1 MDLPRVCAASKIWIK
16 FIWFQTICSFSS
28 SQGLTWR
35 IMFRSSLFLD
45 ELGVLRFSCRSFI
58 GRAQDEHK
66 QSGDCYMKWR
76 LSFSPNSLQGTS
88 AQAGY
93 QASIRGSGGYLILA
107 WWGRFCLLDALF
119 FQVSR
124 PLHWQ
129 LPLLE
134 RSFSVLLSTKAA
146 PSSAGPSDKFLHPL
160 YLQTQ
165 AQTPPGNTLR
175 ARWQSAY
182 QWPSSLDGDTSR
194 KDLNLPLCFL
204 PSTGHSAFKDQLQR
218 DTHWAKPGAGLE
230 VAVVEIRHSQEVERR
245 VSGWPDIYFLC
256 HLTCPLNSV
265 PWFPYLYMGTTV
277 LLGPHKPS
285 ARMTGKGSQESLTPR
300 GGEHY
305 GCSINLPPPTCFQG
319 LRSSWHMIYLA
330 LLLARM

>member
-16 FIWFQTICSFSS
+16 FIWFQTTCSFSS

-76 LSFSPNSLQGTS
+76 LSFSPNSLRGTS

-93 QASIRGSGGYLILA
+93 QASIRGSGGHLILA
-107 WWGRFCLLDALF
+107 WWGTFCLLDALF

-134 RSFSVLLSTKAA
+134 RFFSVLLSTKAA
-146 PSSAGPSDKFLHPL
+146 PSSAGPSENFLTRCTSRHRHRLHPAIPSGHGGRVHPSGPPHWTGTPSGRTWIYL
-160 YLQTQ
+160 YVSSPVQGTAPSRINFKEILIELSQV
-165 AQTPPGNTLR
+165 PSW
-175 ARWQSAY
+175 RWQCGDKALSGGWEEGFWVPWHLLSVSPY
-182 QWPSSLDGDTSR
+182 LSLKFCALISLSVHGDHGPAQP
-194 KDLNLPLCFL
+194 PLTC
-204 PSTGHSAFKDQLQR
+204 SQNDRQR
-218 DTHWAKPGAGLE
+218 KPG
-230 VAVVEIRHSQEVERR
+230 VTDTKRR
-245 VSGWPDIYFLC
+245 RTLWM
-256 HLTCPLNSV
+256 
-265 PWFPYLYMGTTV
+265 LY
-277 LLGPHKPS
+277 
-285 ARMTGKGSQESLTPR
+285 
-300 GGEHY
+300 
-305 GCSINLPPPTCFQG
+305 
-319 LRSSWHMIYLA
+319 
-330 LLLARM
+330 